1 VLSRSSARPVFVA
14 LGTATVITLGAV
26 AVPATAFAV
35 DPSPTAGEDPTPEP
49 STSPSDPPAETPPPS
64 TPPPHTPP
72 PDKPPPPHASA
83 PYRPPPSLTIR
94 LSLSAA
100 SAAPGG
106 SVTATARVSARRA
119 VAHHAVLRFSAP
131 GAHVVGGAISL
142 GDVSAARSASSVVE
156 IPAGRGRGRLTVTAS
171 LSADR
176 ASTRAAS
183 GGITVTG
190 GGGSPAVV
198 LARAGGDLPA
208 SPSAPGLPVTA
219 AAAEGGL
226 AQARLP
232 RIAGQREPAV
242 APNGMPAVRPV
253 SLRTKTSPLGL
264 DAASYRLLWT
274 QVAWLTALLVGVSLL
289 LTQLRLNRR
298 RTHRGV
304 VTRRRV

>member
-14 LGTATVITLGAV
+14 VGTATVITLGAV

-49 STSPSDPPAETPPPS
+49 STPPSDPPADTPPPS
-64 TPPPHTPP
+64 TPPPRTPA
-72 PDKPPPPHASA
+72 PDHPAPPHSSA
-83 PYRPPPSLTIR
+83 PYRPSPSLTIR

-131 GAHVVGGAISL
+131 GAHVVGGAVSL
-142 GDVSAARSASSVVE
+142 GDVGAARSASSVVE
-156 IPAGRGRGRLTVTAS
+156 IPVGHGAGRLTVTAS

-176 ASTRAAS
+176 ASRRSAS
-183 GGITVTG
+183 GRITVTG
-190 GGGSPAVV
+190 GGGSSATVP
-198 LARAGGDLPA
+198 ARAGGHLPA
-208 SPSAPGLPVTA
+208 SIPGLPVTA
-219 AAAEGGL
+219 AGAEGGL

-232 RIAGQREPAV
+232 LIAGPQQPAV

-264 DAASYRLLWT
+264 DAASYRLLWI
-274 QVAWLTALLVGVSLL
+274 QIAWLTALLVGVSLL

-298 RTHRGV
+298 RV
-304 VTRRRV
+304 RRARRI